1 MRLRLTGLM
10 LAAIL
15 ASCGGAPAAAPGTPS
30 PDTGSPSTEP
40 SSAGTPEPTE
50 QAVGN
55 GQPHPDGRIV
65 FGRITRVDPLYG
77 QVVALWAVDPD
88 GGNLAQLNEGESAFP
103 AWSPDGSRIA
113 YSLKGPDGSVQIG
126 TMAPDGSDVQV
137 LTEGPGMRAWPSWAP
152 DGTWIAYAYSP
163 TLPDD
168 PSWRTVIY
176 RMNADGSG
184 QELLGEA
191 DTFDAEPEI
200 SPDGTSVLFRRDDDA
215 ANTSVLVVRD
225 LETGDERV
233 ISAAGTAADHP
244 SWSPDGQWI
253 VYNIAS
259 WRTGN
264 LADEHVMRVAAD
276 GSGEAVAM
284 TDSTMATVGFKPS
297 YSPDGARI
305 VLGCIGLDGQDDAL
319 CLMDADGSN
328 FEVLVDEPGVP
339 ENHFSWGVA
348 TGR

>member
-1 MRLRLTGLM
+1 MRPRLTCLALAAM
-10 LAAIL
+10 LAA
-15 ASCGGAPAAAPGTPS
+15 CGAAPAASDEASPIAGIPSGAPPS
-30 PDTGSPSTEP
+30 VAAPDPSTEDV
-40 SSAGTPEPTE
+40 AD
-50 QAVGN
+50 

-65 FGRITRVDPLYG
+65 FGRITSVDPVYG
-77 QVVALWAVDPD
+77 QVVALWAVDPY
-88 GGNLAQLNEGESAFP
+88 GGNLVQLNDGESAFP
-103 AWSPDGSRIA
+103 AWSPDGSLIA
-113 YSLKGPDGSVQIG
+113 YTLAMPDGSVQIG
-126 TMAPDGSDVQV
+126 TMAPDGLGVQV
-137 LTEGPGMRAWPSWAP
+137 LTEGPGMRAWPSWSP
-152 DGTWIAYAYSP
+152 DGSWIAYAYSP

-168 PSWRTVIY
+168 PDWRTVIY

-184 QELLGEA
+184 QELLGDA
-191 DTFDAEPEI
+191 NTFDVEPAV

-233 ISAAGTAADHP
+233 ITAAGTTADHP

-276 GSGEAVAM
+276 GSGEAVPL
-284 TDSTMATVGFKPS
+284 TDSTVVQVGFKPS
-297 YSPDGARI
+297 YSPDGTRI
-305 VLGCIGLDGQDDAL
+305 VFGCIGLDGDDDAL

-348 TGR
+348 AAR